1 MATDFEWRLRQPRSN
16 AELSYERLRQAIVS
30 GQFDPGQRL
39 TELGVADLL
48 GVSRTP
54 VREAFL
60 RLANEG
66 LLRADPSGMAVVDP
80 HDELDDIQLLRE
92 AVEGCA
98 ARLAAQRATPQ
109 EVALIADVALQTSKA
124 NPAALAARA
133 RLNERFH
140 LAIAAASHAPR
151 VERLVRDYR
160 SLFGS
165 PEQLRRVQGA
175 RLKRLLAT
183 HHSIAEA
190 IAARDGQAAEDK
202 MRQHIRELRD

>member
-1 MATDFEWRLRQPRSN
+1 MGNGFEWRLHQPRSN
-16 AELSYERLRQAIVS
+16 SELSYERLRQAIVS
-30 GQFDPGQRL
+30 GQFEPGQRL
-39 TELGVADLL
+39 TETGVADLL

-66 LLRADPSGMAVVDP
+66 LLRDGPSGVAVVDP
-80 HDELDDIQLLRE
+80 WGELADIQLLRQ

-98 ARLAAQRATPQ
+98 ARLAAQRATEE
-109 EVALIADVALQTSKA
+109 EVALISDVALQTSKA
-124 NPAALAARA
+124 DPAALAARA
-133 RLNERFH
+133 KLNERFH
-140 LAIAAASHAPR
+140 LAIAAAAHSPR

-165 PEQLRRVQGA
+165 PERLRGVQGA

-183 HHSIAEA
+183 HLAIAEA
-190 IAARDGQAAEDK
+190 IAQRDCQAAEDR
-202 MRQHIRELRD
+202 MRQHIRDSIG